1 MTTIPIQNSRAKSM
15 IGRSILVSAIM
26 CFTFLSSGCFSQADG
41 HYSARDLNR
50 GSKDSYWS
58 DDYADD
64 DLDDRESDDYDD
76 DGGDDSDIVM
86 NPEVKKDP
94 SYIVVNNDFSNLQVY
109 NPRIPIYDQYTL
121 EQRRA
126 LNLPTQL
133 PPVQKFSGIKMAY
146 LTFDDGPDDINT
158 PRILDILKMYGVIAT
173 FFVCG
178 NMVDTY
184 PSVLK
189 RIFNE
194 GHAIGN
200 HSYNH
205 NYKQLYPSASNFLYQ
220 MEKTDEAIFDVI
232 GMRPL
237 IIRAPGGKYGAFT
250 SEYYPMLDKNGY
262 VEYDWNVDSE
272 DAKSQLKSAQA
283 LIDQVD
289 QQTQKKF
296 KNDSAII
303 LMHSTAAKTT
313 TVDALP
319 KIIQIL
325 KERGYMFGVI
335 TPMTPQPW

>member
-1 MTTIPIQNSRAKSM
+1 MSTIGSL
-15 IGRSILVSAIM
+15 IGRSILAGLILMLAI
-26 CFTFLSSGCFSQADG
+26 LSSGCFSQANG

-50 GSKDSYWS
+50 RSGDSYWS

-64 DLDDRESDDYDD
+64 DVESDYDD
-76 DGGDDSDIVM
+76 DSDDGDESDARVL
-86 NPEVKKDP
+86 EDP
-94 SYIVVNNDFSNLQVY
+94 KYIVVNDEFTNAQVY
-109 NPRIPIYDQYTL
+109 NPRIPIYDRYTL

-126 LNLPTQL
+126 LDLPTEL
-133 PPVQKFSGIKMAY
+133 PQIQTFNSMKMAY
-146 LTFDDGPDDINT
+146 LTFDDGPDDVNT
-158 PRILDILKMYGVIAT
+158 PRILDILKMYGVVAT

-184 PSVLK
+184 PGVLR
-189 RIFNE
+189 RIFDE

-205 NYKQLYPSASNFLYQ
+205 NYSDLYSSPRNFLWQ
-220 MEKTDEAIFDVI
+220 LEKTDEAIFDAI
-232 GMRPL
+232 GVRPL
-237 IIRAPGGKYGAFT
+237 IVRAPGGKTGAFT
-250 SEYYPMLDKNGY
+250 SEYYPMLEKNGY

-272 DAKSQLKSAQA
+272 DARARLKPAQN
-283 LIDQVD
+283 LIDRVE
-289 QQTQKKF
+289 QQTRQKF
-296 KNDSAII
+296 DNDSAII
-303 LMHSTAAKTT
+303 LMHNTAAKTT